1 MYGISQASILIH
13 DLAVALN
20 FVCIQR
26 ILSAGQTV
34 NHYEAHV
41 IFKDT
46 EYLLPKA
53 IQYHYVHCSF
63 ELNLL

>member
-1 MYGISQASILIH
+1 MYGISQASIPIH
-13 DLAVALN
+13 DLAIALN
-20 FVCIQR
+20 LYVYNVFFLLVK
-26 ILSAGQTV
+26 TV
-34 NHYEAHV
+34 KHYEAHV
-41 IFKDT
+41 ILKDT